1 VPAPVNKGDQIGK
14 IVVTAPDADRVER
27 PLFAAANVKPIST
40 IGRMATLAGYLIWG
54 SRH

>member
-1 VPAPVNKGDQIGK
+1 VPAPINKGDQIGK
-14 IVVTAPDADRVER
+14 IVVIAPDAERVER
-27 PLFAAANVKPIST
+27 PLFAAASVKQIGM